1 MRWSHLFL
9 LFSTTLA
16 IACFEKPSDDDDDD
30 DDTEDAGGGSGD
42 VGSGGDGSGGDGSGG
57 DGSGGD
63 GSGGTSQADEC
74 YATGYIDGYDG
85 FSPDAN
91 GWGCGG
97 DFRDDYCQG
106 YCDGEYDAYG
116 EYYECADC

>member
-16 IACFEKPSDDDDDD
+16 IACFEKPTEDDDYA
-30 DDTEDAGGGSGD
+30 DARD
-42 VGSGGDGSGGDGSGG
+42 RSGGDRS

-85 FSPDAN
+85 FSPDAY
-91 GWGCGG
+91 GMGCG
-97 DFRDDYCQG
+97 DELRDDYCQG
-106 YCDGEYDAYG
+106 YCDGEYDSYG
-116 EYYECADC
+116 EYYECDYC